1 MLGGYWES
9 VAIFMGINCL
19 MGISLYIPMTAGL
32 ISLGQGGFMAIGA
45 YVCAL
50 LTKAEVS
57 FAVALGAGGCA
68 AAVAGVIVGAPA
80 LRIRGIYVM
89 ILTLGFGEIVRVFF
103 ANFEP
108 TGGASGMGGIR
119 PLTELWQVTVVTGV
133 ALLLVWRIRHVRFGR
148 AMVAIHE
155 DDVAAEAMGINLTRT
170 KLLSFT
176 LGSALAGIAG
186 GFYAHQALFIDAN
199 QFDFTRSAITF
210 LYVILGGPANPFGPI
225 IGAAIVTLVK
235 NVASTYVERWNTLL
249 GAIFVIVIVFMPYGL
264 VPGCRQLWQRI
275 TARRQQT
282 GVKATS
288 EPAA

>member
-19 MGISLYIPMTAGL
+19 MGVSLYIPMTAGL

-45 YVCAL
+45 YVCAV
-50 LTKAEVS
+50 LTKSDFPFVL
-57 FAVALGAGGCA
+57 ALGAGGCA
-68 AAVAGVIVGAPA
+68 AAMAGALVGTPA

-103 ANFEP
+103 LNFEP

-119 PLTELWQVTVVTGV
+119 PLTTLSQVVIANVIV
-133 ALLLVWRIRHVRFGR
+133 FLMVWRIRRLRFGR

-170 KLLSFT
+170 KLLSFS
-176 LGSALAGIAG
+176 LGAAIAGIAG

-199 QFDFTRSAITF
+199 QFDFSRSAIVF
-210 LYVILGGPANPFGPI
+210 LFVVLGGVANPFGPFV
-225 IGAAIVTLVK
+225 GAAIVTLLPEMLRFVQDWRMT
-235 NVASTYVERWNTLL
+235 VFGIVLMVIAVWRPDGLL
-249 GAIFVIVIVFMPYGL
+249 
-264 VPGCRQLWQRI
+264 
-275 TARRQQT
+275 
-282 GVKATS
+282 
-288 EPAA
+288 PAPRLRHR

>member
-1 MLGGYWES
+1 MLSSYWES
-9 VAIFMGINCL
+9 VAIFTGINCL
-19 MGISLYIPMTAGL
+19 MGISLYIPMMAGL

-50 LTKAEVS
+50 LTKAGVP
-57 FAVALGAGGCA
+57 FGLALAAGGAA
-68 AAVAGVIVGAPA
+68 AAVAGVVVGTPA

-103 ANFEP
+103 ATFEP

-119 PLTELWQVTVVTGV
+119 PLTELWQVTVVTAA

-148 AMVAIHE
+148 AMIAIHE

-176 LGSALAGIAG
+176 LGALIAGVAG

-199 QFDFTRSAITF
+199 QFDFMRSAVTF
-210 LYVILGGPANPFGPI
+210 LYVILGGVGNPFGPI
-225 IGAAIVTLVK
+225 VGAVIVTLLP
-235 NVASTYVERWNTLL
+235 ELL
-249 GAIFVIVIVFMPYGL
+249 RVVQDWRMTIFGTILVIMAIWRPDGL
-264 VPGCRQLWQRI
+264 LPGLR
-275 TARRQQT
+275 TRRT
-282 GVKATS
+282 
-288 EPAA
+288 